1 MLKLNQPA
9 RIAVTGVAIVAAVLA
24 LLIVVLLTWDWDRS
38 RPWLNDKV
46 SQAIGR
52 DFAIRGHISV
62 NWHRPPGETGWRS
75 YLPWP
80 RFTASDV
87 VVRNPDWARQPNF
100 AALDQLHFDIGLLP
114 LLRKQITIPSIALV
128 NPAIDLERRADGSV
142 NWTFKPKSDTPSAWT
157 LKLDQISFATG
168 TITLTDKLKKI
179 DAVATIR
186 PAGDAVAVGAL
197 LDKSAPAA
205 ATPAP
210 LYGFAFDVK
219 GTYNKAVVKGSGQ
232 FGGVLSLVDA
242 SKPFPLQTDVRVG
255 DNHIVLAGTITDPGN
270 LAALDLQ
277 LQLASGSMAHL
288 YELTGVAL
296 PDTPPFST
304 RGHLTG
310 RLRNADSVFR
320 YEKFSGKVGGSDL
333 AGTLE
338 YSTAGARPKLVGEV
352 RSERLLFADL
362 APLVGAS
369 KTGAPAADAKL
380 VPGRAIPVT
389 PFRTDRWKAM
399 DADVKF
405 VGKQIIRD
413 AALPVNDVSAH
424 VIMND
429 GVLTLDPLAFGVAG
443 GTLTGTIALD
453 GSADP
458 LRGKFTISA
467 RGLRLKQLFPT
478 FEPMKTSFGQVNGD
492 ASLAAAGNTP
502 AALAATLDGEVR
514 MLVNDGVMSGTLLE
528 QAGLNVANI
537 VLAKLFG
544 DKPVKINCA
553 AAEFIVKKGV
563 LDSRVFAL
571 DTTDALI
578 NVDGTVNLGNEQL
591 DLNVHPHTKG
601 FRVFS
606 LRSPLYVK
614 GTFKEPQVGVAIGPL
629 AARGA
634 AAVGLG
640 LLNPFAALLAMVA
653 PSNNNDSPC
662 PAIVA
667 DANKGMKKLR

>member
-1 MLKLNQPA
+1 MPTLKKSVL
-9 RIAVTGVAIVAAVLA
+9 IGLAIVAVAVTLTLA
-24 LLIVVLLTWDWDRS
+24 ALLTWDWDRS

-52 DFAIRGHISV
+52 DFAIRGHLGLG
-62 NWHRPPGETGWRS
+62 WHRPPGETGWRN

-80 RFTASDV
+80 RLTASDV
-87 VVRNPDWARQPNF
+87 VIGNPAWARQPTF
-100 AALDQLHFDIGLLP
+100 ASLDRIEFDIALLP
-114 LLRKQITIPSIALV
+114 LLRRQIAIPSIALV
-128 NPAIDLERRADGSV
+128 NPAVDLERRADGSV
-142 NWTFKPKSDTPSAWT
+142 NWTFAPPPGSPSAWT
-157 LKLDQISFATG
+157 IKLDRINFASG
-168 TITLTDKLKKI
+168 TVALTDKLKKI

-186 PAGDAVAVGAL
+186 PAGDTVELGAL
-197 LDKSAPAA
+197 LDKNKPIQAGPA
-205 ATPAP
+205 
-210 LYGFAFDVK
+210 YGFAFDIA
-219 GTYNKAVVKGSGQ
+219 GTYNKAVVKGSGH

-242 SKPFPLQTDVRVG
+242 SRPFPLQTDLRVG
-255 DNHIVLAGTITDPGN
+255 DNHIVIDGTITDPGN

-277 LQLASGSMAHL
+277 LQLASNSMAHL

-304 RGHLTG
+304 SGHLTG
-310 RLRNADSVFR
+310 RLRKSDSVFR

-338 YSTAGARPKLVGEV
+338 YSTAGARPKLVGDL

-369 KTGAPAADAKL
+369 KTDAPSADVKL

-405 VGKQIIRD
+405 VGKQIIRG

-443 GTLTGTIALD
+443 GTLTGRIALD

-492 ASLAAAGNTP
+492 AALAASGNTP
-502 AALAATLDGEVR
+502 ATLAATLDGEVR

-537 VLAKLFG
+537 VLGKLFG
-544 DKPVKINCA
+544 DTPVKINCA

-563 LDSRVFAL
+563 LESRVFAL
-571 DTTDALI
+571 DTADALI
-578 NVDGTVNLGNEQL
+578 NVDGTVNLGTERL

-653 PSNNNDSPC
+653 PSNNNESPC
-662 PAIVA
+662 PSIIA
-667 DANKGMKKLR
+667 DANKNLKKTR

>member
-1 MLKLNQPA
+1 MIIMNKPA
-9 RIAVTGVAIVAAVLA
+9 RIAVIGVAIATAVVA
-24 LLIVVLLTWDWDRS
+24 LLLTILLTWDWDRS

-52 DFAIRGHISV
+52 DFAIRGHLGVS
-62 NWHRPPGETGWRS
+62 WHRPPGETGWRG

-80 RFTASDV
+80 RFSAREV
-87 VVRNPDWARQPNF
+87 VISNPDWARQPDF
-100 AALDQLHFDIGLLP
+100 GVFDQIDFDLALLP
-114 LLRKQITIPSIALV
+114 LLGQQIAIPSIALV
-128 NPAIDLERRADGSV
+128 NPSIDLERRADGSV
-142 NWTFKPKSDTPSAWT
+142 NWIFTPTSTTSSAWK
-157 LKLDQISFATG
+157 LALDQIHFATG
-168 TITLTDKLKKI
+168 TLALTDQVRKI

-186 PAGDAVAVGAL
+186 PTDNAVGLGAL
-197 LDKSAPAA
+197 LDKDAPAGA
-205 ATPAP
+205 AAP
-210 LYGFAFDVK
+210 RYGFSFDVS
-219 GTYNKAVVKGSGQ
+219 GTYNKAAVKGSGQ
-232 FGGVLSLVDA
+232 FGGVLSLTDA
-242 SKPFPLQTDVRVG
+242 SRPFPLQTDLHVG

-304 RGHLTG
+304 SGHLTG
-310 RLRNADSVFR
+310 RLRQSDSVFR
-320 YEKFSGKVGGSDL
+320 YEKFSGKVGASDL

-338 YSTAGARPKLVGEV
+338 YSTAGARPKLVGDI
-352 RSERLLFADL
+352 RSERLLLADL
-362 APLVGAS
+362 APLVGARS
-369 KTGAPAADAKL
+369 ATAASTEVKL
-380 VPGRAIPVT
+380 APGRVIPVT

-405 VGKQIIRD
+405 IGKQIIRG

-424 VIMND
+424 LLMND

-443 GTLTGTIALD
+443 GTLTGKFALD
-453 GSADP
+453 GSTDP

-492 ASLAAAGNTP
+492 ASLAATGNTP

-514 MLVNDGVMSGTLLE
+514 VLLNDGVMSSTLLE
-528 QAGLNVANI
+528 QAGLNFANI
-537 VLAKLFG
+537 VLAKMFG
-544 DKPVKINCA
+544 DSTVKINCA
-553 AAEFIVKKGV
+553 AAEFVVKKGV
-563 LDSRVFAL
+563 LDARVFAL
-571 DTTDALI
+571 DTAEALI
-578 NVDGTVNLGNEQL
+578 NVDGTVDLGTEQL
-591 DLNVHPHTKG
+591 NLNVYPQTKG
-601 FRVFS
+601 FRIFS

-614 GTFKEPQVGVAIGPL
+614 GTFKNPQVGVAMGAL

-653 PSNNNDSPC
+653 PSNDSKSPC
-662 PAIVA
+662 PAIIA
-667 DANKGMKKLR
+667 DANKAMR

>member
-1 MLKLNQPA
+1 MTTMNKPA
-9 RIAVTGVAIVAAVLA
+9 RIAVIGAATVAAVIAAVIA
-24 LLIVVLLTWDWDRS
+24 LLLTLLLTWNWDRS

-52 DFAIRGHISV
+52 DFANRGHLDVS
-62 NWHRPPGETGWRS
+62 WHPPSGETGWRN

-87 VVRNPDWARQPNF
+87 VIANPDWARQPNF
-100 AALDQLHFDIGLLP
+100 AALDRIDFDLALLP
-114 LLRKQITIPSIALV
+114 LLRRQIAIPSIALV
-128 NPAIDLERRADGSV
+128 NPSVDLERRADGSV
-142 NWTFKPKSDTPSAWT
+142 NWTFTPPPNTPSAWKLT
-157 LKLDQISFATG
+157 LDQIRFATG
-168 TITLTDKLKKI
+168 TVALTDQVKKI

-186 PAGDAVAVGAL
+186 PAGKAVEVGAL
-197 LDKSAPAA
+197 LDKDAPAVA
-205 ATPAP
+205 APT
-210 LYGFAFDVK
+210 YGFAFDVS

-232 FGGVLSLVDA
+232 FGGVLSLTDA
-242 SKPFPLQTDVRVG
+242 SRPFPLQTDLRVG
-255 DNHIVLAGTITDPGN
+255 DNHIVLSGTITDPGN

-304 RGHLTG
+304 SGHLTG
-310 RLRNADSVFR
+310 RLRKSDSTFR

-352 RSERLLFADL
+352 RSERLILADL

-369 KTGAPAADAKL
+369 KTNAPSADVKL
-380 VPGRAIPVT
+380 TPGRAIPVT
-389 PFRTDRWKAM
+389 PFRTGRWKAM
-399 DADVKF
+399 DANVKF
-405 VGKQIIRD
+405 IGKQIIRG

-424 VIMND
+424 LIMDD

-443 GTLTGTIALD
+443 GTLTGKFALD
-453 GSADP
+453 GSTDP
-458 LRGKFTISA
+458 LRGKFTIAA

-492 ASLAAAGNTP
+492 ASLAATGNTP

-514 MLVNDGVMSGTLLE
+514 FLLNDGVMSGTLLE
-528 QAGLNVANI
+528 QAGLNVGNI
-537 VLAKLFG
+537 VLGKLFG
-544 DKPVKINCA
+544 DTPVKINCA
-553 AAEFIVKKGV
+553 AGEFIVSKGV

-571 DTTDALI
+571 DTADALI
-578 NVDGTVNLGNEQL
+578 NVDGTVNLGTEQL

-601 FRVFS
+601 FRIFS

-614 GTFKEPQVGVAIGPL
+614 GTFKNPQVGVAMGAL

-653 PSNNNDSPC
+653 PSNDSKSPC
-662 PAIVA
+662 PAIIA
-667 DANKGMKKLR
+667 DANKAMR

>member
-1 MLKLNQPA
+1 MPTMNKPA
-9 RIAVTGVAIVAAVLA
+9 RIALIGVAIFAAVIA
-24 LLIVVLLTWDWDRS
+24 LLLTVLLTWNWDRS

-52 DFAIRGHISV
+52 DFAIRGHLDVS
-62 NWHRPPGETGWRS
+62 WHRPPGETGWRS

-87 VVRNPDWARQPNF
+87 VIANPDWARQPNF
-100 AALDQLHFDIGLLP
+100 AALDRIDFDIALLP
-114 LLRKQITIPSIALV
+114 LLRQQIAIPSIALV
-128 NPAIDLERRADGSV
+128 NPAIDLERRGDGSV
-142 NWTFKPKSDTPSAWT
+142 NWTFTPQSDTPSAWKLT
-157 LKLDQISFATG
+157 LDQIHFATG
-168 TITLTDKLKKI
+168 TVALTDQLKKI

-186 PAGDAVAVGAL
+186 PAGDAVEVGAL
-197 LDKSAPAA
+197 LDKDAPAVA
-205 ATPAP
+205 APT
-210 LYGFAFDVK
+210 YGFAFDVS
-219 GTYNKAVVKGSGQ
+219 GTYNKAAVKGSGK
-232 FGGVLSLVDA
+232 FGGVLSLTDA
-242 SKPFPLQTDVRVG
+242 SRPFPLQTDLRVG
-255 DNHIVLAGTITDPGN
+255 DNHIVLDGTITDPGN

-288 YELTGVAL
+288 YPLTGVTL

-304 RGHLTG
+304 SGHLTG
-310 RLRNADSVFR
+310 RLRKSDSVFR

-333 AGTLE
+333 AGTLT
-338 YSTAGARPKLVGEV
+338 YSTAGPRPKLVGEL
-352 RSERLLFADL
+352 RSERLLFVDL

-369 KTGAPAADAKL
+369 KTDAPSADTKL
-380 VPGRAIPVT
+380 ATGRAIPVT

-443 GTLTGTIALD
+443 GTLKGTIALD
-453 GSADP
+453 GSADL
-458 LRGKFTISA
+458 LRGKFAISA
-467 RGLRLKQLFPT
+467 RGLRLKQLFPS

-514 MLVNDGVMSGTLLE
+514 VLLNDGVMSGTLLE
-528 QAGLNVANI
+528 QAGLNVGNI
-537 VLAKLFG
+537 VLGKLFG
-544 DKPVKINCA
+544 DTPVKINCA
-553 AAEFIVKKGV
+553 AAEFIVRKGV

-571 DTTDALI
+571 DTVDALI
-578 NVDGTVNLGNEQL
+578 NVDGTVNLGTEQL
-591 DLNVHPHTKG
+591 NLNVYPQTKG

-614 GTFKEPQVGVAIGPL
+614 GTFKNPQVGVAMGAL

-634 AAVGLG
+634 AVVGLG
-640 LLNPFAALLAMVA
+640 LLNPFAALLAVVA
-653 PSNNNDSPC
+653 PSNDAKSPC
-662 PAIVA
+662 PSIIA
-667 DANKGMKKLR
+667 DANKGLKKTR

>member
-1 MLKLNQPA
+1 MITLNKPA
-9 RIAVTGVAIVAAVLA
+9 RIAVIGAAVVAAVMA
-24 LLIVVLLTWDWDRS
+24 LLLAVLLTWDWDRS

-52 DFAIRGHISV
+52 DFAIRGHLDVS
-62 NWHRPPGETGWRS
+62 WHRPPGETGWRS

-80 RFTASDV
+80 RFTATDV
-87 VVRNPDWARQPNF
+87 VIKNPDWARQPHF
-100 AALDQLHFDIGLLP
+100 ATLDQIDFDIALLP
-114 LLRKQITIPSIALV
+114 LLRQQIAIPSIALM

-142 NWTFKPKSDTPSAWT
+142 NWLFTPQSDTPSAWKLT
-157 LKLDQISFATG
+157 LDQIRFATG
-168 TITLTDKLKKI
+168 TLALTDAVKKI
-179 DAVATIR
+179 DAVTTIR
-186 PAGDAVAVGAL
+186 PVGESIAVGTL
-197 LDKSAPAA
+197 LDKSAPTAA
-205 ATPAP
+205 QPV
-210 LYGFAFDVK
+210 YGFAFDVT
-219 GTYNKAVVKGSGQ
+219 GTYNKALVKGSGQ
-232 FGGVLSLVDA
+232 FGGVLSLTDA
-242 SKPFPLQTDVRVG
+242 SRPFPLQTDLRIG

-277 LQLASGSMAHL
+277 LKLASGSMAHL

-304 RGHLTG
+304 SGHLTG
-310 RLRNADSVFR
+310 QLRKSDSVFR

-333 AGTLE
+333 AGTLT
-338 YSTAGARPKLVGEV
+338 YSTAGARPTLVGEV
-352 RSERLLFADL
+352 RSERLLLADL
-362 APLVGAS
+362 APLVGAG
-369 KTGAPAADAKL
+369 KNAVAPADAKPA
-380 VPGRAIPVT
+380 PGRVIPVT
-389 PFRTDRWKAM
+389 PFRTERWKAM
-399 DADVKF
+399 DADVRF
-405 VGKQIIRD
+405 VGKKIIRD
-413 AALPVNDVSAH
+413 AALPVNEVSAH
-424 VIMND
+424 VILNNGM
-429 GVLTLDPLAFGVAG
+429 LTLDPLAFGVAG
-443 GTLTGTIALD
+443 GTLTGKIALD

-492 ASLAAAGNTP
+492 ATLAAIGNTP

-514 MLVNDGVMSGTLLE
+514 MLLNDGVMSGTLLE

-537 VLAKLFG
+537 VLAKMFG
-544 DKPVKINCA
+544 DTPVKINCA

-578 NVDGTVNLGNEQL
+578 NVDGTVNLGTEQL
-591 DLNVHPHTKG
+591 DLNVHPKTKG
-601 FRVFS
+601 FRIFS

-614 GTFKEPQVGVAIGPL
+614 GTFKNPQVGVAMGAL
-629 AARGA
+629 AVRGA

-653 PSNNNDSPC
+653 PSNDSDSPC
-662 PAIVA
+662 PTILA
-667 DANKGMKKLR
+667 DAS

>member
-1 MLKLNQPA
+1 MITMNKPA
-9 RIAVTGVAIVAAVLA
+9 RIAVIGVAIATAVAA
-24 LLIVVLLTWDWDRS
+24 LLLTILLTWDWNRS

-52 DFAIRGHISV
+52 DFAIRGHLGVS
-62 NWHRPPGETGWRS
+62 WHRPPGETGWRA

-87 VVRNPDWARQPNF
+87 VITNPDWTRQPNF
-100 AALDQLHFDIGLLP
+100 AALDQIDFDIALLP
-114 LLRKQITIPSIALV
+114 LLRQQIAIPSITLV
-128 NPAIDLERRADGSV
+128 NPAVDLERRTDGSV
-142 NWTFKPKSDTPSAWT
+142 NWIFTPAPDTPSAWKLT
-157 LKLDQISFATG
+157 LDQISFATG
-168 TITLTDKLKKI
+168 SVALTDQVTHI

-186 PAGDAVAVGAL
+186 PAGNAVALGAL
-197 LDKSAPAA
+197 LDKDAPAA
-205 ATPAP
+205 AAP
-210 LYGFAFDVK
+210 RYGFAFDVS
-219 GTYNKAVVKGSGQ
+219 GTYNKAAVKGNGQ
-232 FGGVLSLVDA
+232 FGGVLSLTDA
-242 SKPFPLQTDVRVG
+242 SRPFPLQTDLHVG

-296 PDTPPFST
+296 PETPPFST
-304 RGHLTG
+304 SGHLTG
-310 RLRNADSVFR
+310 RLRQSDSVFR
-320 YEKFSGKVGGSDL
+320 YEKFSGKVGASDL
-333 AGTLE
+333 AGTLT
-338 YSTAGARPKLVGEV
+338 YSIAGARPKLVGEL

-362 APLVGAS
+362 APLVGAG
-369 KTGAPAADAKL
+369 KTDAPSTDAKL
-380 VPGRAIPVT
+380 APGRTIPVT

-405 VGKQIIRD
+405 VGKKIIRG

-424 VIMND
+424 VIMDD

-443 GTLTGTIALD
+443 GTLTGKIALD
-453 GSADP
+453 GSTD
-458 LRGKFTISA
+458 LMRGKFTISA

-492 ASLAAAGNTP
+492 ASLAATGNTP
-502 AALAATLDGEVR
+502 AALAATLDGDVR
-514 MLVNDGVMSGTLLE
+514 FLLNDGVMSGTLLE

-537 VLAKLFG
+537 VAGKLFG
-544 DKPVKINCA
+544 DTPVKINCA
-553 AAEFIVKKGV
+553 AAEFIVKKGI

-571 DTTDALI
+571 DTADALI
-578 NVDGTVNLGNEQL
+578 NVDGTVDLGTERL
-591 DLNVHPHTKG
+591 DLNVYPQTKG
-601 FRVFS
+601 FRIFS

-614 GTFKEPQVGVAIGPL
+614 GTFKNPQVGVAMGAL

-634 AAVGLG
+634 AVVGLG

-653 PSNNNDSPC
+653 PSNDSKSPC
-662 PAIVA
+662 PAIIA
-667 DANKGMKKLR
+667 DANKAMR

>member
-1 MLKLNQPA
+1 MITMNKPA
-9 RIAVTGVAIVAAVLA
+9 RIAVIGAAIVAAVMA
-24 LLIVVLLTWDWDRS
+24 LMLTVLLTWDWDRS

-52 DFAIRGHISV
+52 DFAIRGHLNLS
-62 NWHRPPGETGWRS
+62 WHRPPGDTGWRS
-75 YLPWP
+75 TLPWP

-87 VVRNPDWARQPNF
+87 VITNPDWARQPNF
-100 AALDQLHFDIGLLP
+100 AALEQIDVDIALLP
-114 LLRKQITIPSIALV
+114 LLRQQIAIPSITLV
-128 NPAIDLERRADGSV
+128 NPAVDLERRADGSV
-142 NWTFKPKSDTPSAWT
+142 NWILTPPADTPSAWT
-157 LKLDQISFATG
+157 LTLDQIRFASG
-168 TITLTDKLKKI
+168 TVALTDQLKKI

-186 PAGDAVAVGAL
+186 PAGNAVEVGAL
-197 LDKSAPAA
+197 LDKDAPAVA
-205 ATPAP
+205 AST
-210 LYGFAFDVK
+210 YGFAFDVS
-219 GTYNKAVVKGSGQ
+219 GTYNKAAVKGSGK
-232 FGGVLSLVDA
+232 FGGVLSLTDT
-242 SKPFPLQTDVRVG
+242 SRPFPLQTDLRVG
-255 DNHIVLAGTITDPGN
+255 DSHIVLDGTITDPGN

-288 YELTGVAL
+288 YPLTGVAL

-304 RGHLTG
+304 SGHLTG
-310 RLRNADSVFR
+310 RLRKSDSVFR
-320 YEKFSGKVGGSDL
+320 YEQFTGKVGGSDL
-333 AGTLE
+333 AGTLT
-338 YSTAGARPKLVGEV
+338 YSTAGARPKLAGAV

-369 KTGAPAADAKL
+369 KTAAPSADVRL

-443 GTLTGTIALD
+443 GTLTGKIALD

-467 RGLRLKQLFPT
+467 RGLRLKQLFPS

-492 ASLAAAGNTP
+492 ASLAATGNTP
-502 AALAATLDGEVR
+502 AALAATLDGELR
-514 MLVNDGVMSGTLLE
+514 MLLNDGVMSGTLLE

-537 VLAKLFG
+537 VVGKLFG
-544 DKPVKINCA
+544 DTPVKINCA
-553 AAEFIVKKGV
+553 AAEFIVRKGV

-578 NVDGTVNLGNEQL
+578 NVDGTVNLGTEHL
-591 DLNVHPHTKG
+591 DLNVHPQTKG

-614 GTFKEPQVGVAIGPL
+614 GTFKNPQVGVAMGAL
-629 AARGA
+629 AVRGA
-634 AAVGLG
+634 AVVGLG

-653 PSNNNDSPC
+653 PSDNSQSPC
-662 PAIVA
+662 PTIIA
-667 DANKGMKKLR
+667 DANKRMK